1 VYAAEALR
9 GVEMTG
15 LILDDDYA
23 VCEYIASALE
33 ESGVGHEIFL
43 DPMDALDRMG
53 QRKYEFAFID
63 IKLPKMDGFAF
74 CKRFKSS
81 FPEADIIFITGYG
94 DYEKAV
100 QAIKVGAYDY
110 IKKPFRRLD
119 ISLCVAR
126 LVEKRHLYQSQK
138 RMEMLKFANE
148 VALEL
153 MHELRTPL
161 VSIGGFSRLITR
173 KDLPEDRLKEFT
185 RTIFEETVRME
196 KVLEEILAHLMKA
209 AVKPDRPGEDTDRL
223 IPAPENKGAAPASL
237 EDKALGEGFSRRAS
251 DYQDER
257 EERNMKKS
265 HKKRPTIERTTST
278 AGGVATKEAIS
289 KEAPVNEAA
298 GMNQGIKKEYV
309 EDEKLC
315 KVTFRLPGISALAA
329 KRVCIVGDFNNWDVH
344 QNPMKKM
351 ENGDYVVTLDLA
363 PGKEYQ
369 FRYLIDES
377 RWENAWNADKYVKNP
392 YGDSDNSVVVL

>member
-1 VYAAEALR
+1 
-9 GVEMTG
+9 MTG

-63 IKLPKMDGFAF
+63 INLPKMDGFAF
-74 CKRFKSS
+74 CKRFKTS

-119 ISLCVAR
+119 ISLCVTR
-126 LVEKRHLYQSQK
+126 LVEKRRLYQSQK

-173 KDLPEDRLKEFT
+173 KDLPEDRLKKFT

-196 KVLEEILAHLMKA
+196 KVLKEILTHLMKA

-223 IPAPENKGAAPASL
+223 FPVPENKGVAPASL
-237 EDKALGEGFSRRAS
+237 EAEALREGISRRAS
-251 DYQDER
+251 DYQNER

-265 HKKRPTIERTTST
+265 HKKRPTIERTTGA
-278 AGGVATKEAIS
+278 AGGVTTKEAIS

-298 GMNQGIKKEYV
+298 GMNQEIKKEYV
-309 EDEKLC
+309 EGEKLC
-315 KVTFRLPGISALAA
+315 KVTFKLPSISAQAA

-351 ENGDYVVTLDLA
+351 ENGDYVITLDLT

-392 YGDSDNSVVVL
+392 YGDSENSVVVL